1 MQVVTVGSK
10 YQIVIP
16 KEVRKKIKGLQPGAK
31 VVVQQT
37 EENIISVKPVKR
49 NWADENYGIM
59 RKYWKGKN
67 MIAEVEKMR
76 DEWEEKVREL
86 EQELKKS

>member
-16 KEVRKKIKGLQPGAK
+16 KEVRKKINGLHPGAK
-31 VVVQQT
+31 VMVQQT

-49 NWADENYGIM
+49 NWVDENYGIM

-76 DEWEEKVREL
+76 NEWEEKVREL